1 MAESQR
7 PVDELTFRE
16 ALKELED
23 IVNALDSNTLELE
36 ESMVRYERGVQLL
49 TLLNG
54 RLDEANQKI
63 ETLMGSFDANIDD
76 EATATTLS

>member
-54 RLDEANQKI
+54 RLDAANQQI
-63 ETLMGSFDANIDD
+63 ETLMGSFDANIDY

>member
-16 ALKELED
+16 ALKDLED